1 MTAGP
6 AGHRMA
12 VVARGSRLHRL
23 AAALI
28 LVITAPVLH
37 ASAACRGW
45 AGSPAAR
52 MACCQAAAG
61 HCAAVSADDC
71 CADTEQRRNLETVSV
86 TLTAPGYAASAI
98 VPDLS
103 PARRPVPTPH
113 LPARPATYLLD
124 AVLLI

>member
-1 MTAGP
+1 M
-6 AGHRMA
+6 
-12 VVARGSRLHRL
+12 
-23 AAALI
+23 I

-61 HCAAVSADDC
+61 HCAAVSPDDC

-86 TLTAPGYAASAI
+86 ILTMPGYAVTAVVA
-98 VPDLS
+98 DLS
-103 PARRPVPTPH
+103 PARRPIASTQRRE
-113 LPARPATYLLD
+113 RPATYLLD
-124 AVLLI
+124 SVLLI

>member
-6 AGHRMA
+6 DGHRMA

-23 AAALI
+23 AAVLI

-61 HCAAVSADDC
+61 HCAAISPDDC

-86 TLTAPGYAASAI
+86 TLTTPEYTATAVVA
-98 VPDLS
+98 DLS
-103 PARRPVPTPH
+103 PALTPIPSAH
-113 LPARPATYLLD
+113 PPERAATYLLD